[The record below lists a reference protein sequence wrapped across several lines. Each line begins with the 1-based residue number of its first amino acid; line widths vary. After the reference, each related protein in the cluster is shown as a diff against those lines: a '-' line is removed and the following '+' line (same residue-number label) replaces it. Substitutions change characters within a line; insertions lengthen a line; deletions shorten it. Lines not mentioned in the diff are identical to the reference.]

1 MTSPGPSADAP
12 DDLSADAPLSLAD
25 ETQTAS
31 GVPSGAPVAGSPR
44 AVVGGPPETE
54 PDIDPEHQ
62 LPGGRYRARTVSF
75 VQRSGR
81 LKDRQQRT
89 WDELAPR
96 FVVDPPRSVGRTSVD
111 PGYVFEPESV
121 FGRPGRLVVEVG
133 SGQGEAVVHAAAEA
147 PETNF
152 LAVEVYRPGVAQ
164 TLQRLRTSGATN
176 VRLLQVDAAVL
187 LGSTIAPASVDELW
201 LFFPDPWHKAKH
213 TKRRLVTPGFA
224 DLVARA
230 LRPGGVWR
238 LATDWADYARQMR
251 EVLAASEHFDVDL
264 DAPRFAGRPVTSFER
279 KGTEKGREIADI
291 TAVRRG

>member
-1 MTSPGPSADAP
+1 MTSPRP
-12 DDLSADAPLSLAD
+12 LAD
-25 ETQTAS
+25 DAAAAHDDAALS
-31 GVPSGAPVAGSPR
+31 PGADVPDVAGTCALEEAPR
-44 AVVGGPPETE
+44 SAAAPSEHDGETE
-54 PDIDPEHQ
+54 VDPEHQ
-62 LPGGRYRARTVSF
+62 MPSGRYRARTVSF

-96 FVVDPPRSVGRTSVD
+96 FVVEPPRAVGRTSVD
-111 PGYVFEPESV
+111 PDFVLDPEAV
-121 FGRPGRLVVEVG
+121 FGRTGRLVVEVG
-133 SGQGEAVVHAAAEA
+133 SGQGEAVAHAAVES
-147 PETNF
+147 PETSF

-164 TLQRLRTSGATN
+164 TLQRLRTTGSTN
-176 VRLLQVDAAVL
+176 VRLMQVDAAVL
-187 LGSTIAPASVDELW
+187 LGSTIAPGSVDELW

-251 EVLAASEHFDVDL
+251 EVLGASEHFDVDL

-279 KGTEKGREIADI
+279 KGTEKGREIVDI

>member
-12 DDLSADAPLSLAD
+12 DDLPGDA
-25 ETQTAS
+25 
-31 GVPSGAPVAGSPR
+31 VPSPAAFPQTGPSIPGGPLDVGSPE
-44 AVVGGPPETE
+44 VVDSLVGS
-54 PDIDPEHQ
+54 DVDVDPEHQ

-111 PGYVFEPESV
+111 PGYVFDPETV

-133 SGQGEAVVHAAAEA
+133 SGQGEAVVHAAAA
-147 PETNF
+147 DPETSF

-176 VRLLQVDAAVL
+176 VRLMQVDAAVL
-187 LGSTIAPASVDELW
+187 LGSTITPGSVDELW

-251 EVLAASEHFDVDL
+251 EVLAASEHFDVDI
-264 DAPRFAGRPVTSFER
+264 DAPRFSGRPVTSFER
-279 KGTEKGREIADI
+279 KGTEKGRDIADI

>member
-1 MTSPGPSADAP
+1 MPS
-12 DDLSADAPLSLAD
+12 
-25 ETQTAS
+25 
-31 GVPSGAPVAGSPR
+31 
-44 AVVGGPPETE
+44 
-54 PDIDPEHQ
+54 
-62 LPGGRYRARTVSF
+62 GRYRARTVSF

-96 FVVDPPRSVGRTSVD
+96 FVVEPPRAVGRTSVD
-111 PGYVFEPESV
+111 PDFVLDPEAV
-121 FGRPGRLVVEVG
+121 FGRTGRLVVEVG
-133 SGQGEAVVHAAAEA
+133 SGQGEAVAHAAVES
-147 PETNF
+147 PETSF

-164 TLQRLRTSGATN
+164 TLQRLRTTGSTN
-176 VRLLQVDAAVL
+176 VRLMQVDAAVL
-187 LGSTIAPASVDELW
+187 LGSTIAQGSVDELW

-224 DLVARA
+224 DLVART

-251 EVLAASEHFDVDL
+251 EVLGASEHFDVDL

-279 KGTEKGREIADI
+279 KGTEKGREIVDI

>member
-1 MTSPGPSADAP
+1 MTSPQPSAETPLPDVGPAAPPSPTLGPAVDEARDAAVDEPLGTSADAQLDP
-12 DDLSADAPLSLAD
+12 AH
-25 ETQTAS
+25 Q
-31 GVPSGAPVAGSPR
+31 
-44 AVVGGPPETE
+44 PP
-54 PDIDPEHQ
+54 P
-62 LPGGRYRARTVSF
+62 GRYRARTVSF

-96 FVVDPPRSVGRTSVD
+96 FVVDPPRADGRTSID
-111 PGYVFEPESV
+111 PTFVLDPAEV
-121 FGRPGRLVVEVG
+121 FGRTGRLVVEVG
-133 SGQGEAVVHAAAEA
+133 SGQGEAVAHAAAQA
-147 PETNF
+147 PETSF

-176 VRLLQVDAAVL
+176 VRLLQADAALV
-187 LGSTIAPASVDELW
+187 LGSTITPGTVDELW
-201 LFFPDPWHKAKH
+201 MFFPDPWHKARH

-224 DLVARA
+224 ELVARV

-251 EVLAASEHFDVDL
+251 EVLEASDAFDVDL
-264 DAPRFAGRPVTSFER
+264 DAPRFEGRTLTSFER
-279 KGTEKGREIADI
+279 KGTAKGRDIADI

>member
-1 MTSPGPSADAP
+1 MTSSRPLADGAAAAHDDAALSPGPDVL
-12 DDLSADAPLSLAD
+12 D
-25 ETQTAS
+25 
-31 GVPSGAPVAGSPR
+31 VAGTSAPEEAPR
-44 AVVGGPPETE
+44 SAAASSVHDGETE
-54 PDIDPEHQ
+54 VDPEHQ
-62 LPGGRYRARTVSF
+62 MPSGRYRARTVSF

-96 FVVDPPRSVGRTSVD
+96 FVVEPPRAVGRTSVD
-111 PGYVFEPESV
+111 PGFVLDPEAV
-121 FGRPGRLVVEVG
+121 FGRTGRLVVEVG
-133 SGQGEAVVHAAAEA
+133 SGQGEAVAHAAVES
-147 PETNF
+147 PETSF

-164 TLQRLRTSGATN
+164 TLQRLRTTGSTN
-176 VRLLQVDAAVL
+176 VRLMQVDAAVL
-187 LGSTIAPASVDELW
+187 LGSTIAPESVDELW

-251 EVLAASEHFDVDL
+251 EVLGASEHFDVDL

-279 KGTEKGREIADI
+279 KGTEKGREIVDI

>member
-1 MTSPGPSADAP
+1 VHDG
-12 DDLSADAPLSLAD
+12 
-25 ETQTAS
+25 
-31 GVPSGAPVAGSPR
+31 
-44 AVVGGPPETE
+44 ETE
-54 PDIDPEHQ
+54 VDPEHQ
-62 LPGGRYRARTVSF
+62 MPSGRYRARTVSF

-96 FVVDPPRSVGRTSVD
+96 FVVEPPRAVGRTSVD
-111 PGYVFEPESV
+111 PDFVLDPEAV
-121 FGRPGRLVVEVG
+121 FGRTGRLVVEVG
-133 SGQGEAVVHAAAEA
+133 SGQGEAVAHAAVES
-147 PETNF
+147 PETSF

-164 TLQRLRTSGATN
+164 TLQRLRTTGSTN
-176 VRLLQVDAAVL
+176 VRLMQVDAAVL
-187 LGSTIAPASVDELW
+187 LGSTIAPGSVDELW

-251 EVLAASEHFDVDL
+251 EVLGASEHFDVDL

-279 KGTEKGREIADI
+279 KGTEKGREIVDI